1 MQQWQT
7 NILYNH
13 MKDAQ
18 MLSALEKARY
28 ALEQA
33 MTIMETQELQI
44 TDAYDAALEALSEIA
59 EILDEEDS

>member
-1 MQQWQT
+1 
-7 NILYNH
+7 
-13 MKDAQ
+13 